1 MDSFCF
7 VTFQAN
13 NLYFNTVAVL
23 IACCWLCISGESRK
37 KKKKNRHTK
46 ESKLIHNE
54 KTCEY
59 RKGE

>member
-37 KKKKNRHTK
+37 KKKKQAYERIKINAQ
-46 ESKLIHNE
+46 
-54 KTCEY
+54 
-59 RKGE
+59 